1 MEDGRKNN
9 GAKKGENRGQGRKT
23 KASEEQVRRLG
34 LDAIENVYGSIEKYY
49 IHIAK
54 ESMESFPHLKLLQEY
69 VFGKPKEVIEVI
81 SEEEEDLDYK
91 TLTTETLRELANLT
105 YNKSNESESGTM

>member
-1 MEDGRKNN
+1 MENKHG
-9 GAKKGENRGQGRKT
+9 GARSGAGRKT

-81 SEEEEDLDYK
+81 KEDEDEINYK
-91 TLTTETLRELANLT
+91 QLTIETLRDLANNT
-105 YNKSNESESGTM
+105 SDKPDES

>member
-9 GAKKGENRGQGRKT
+9 GGARKGAGRNT
-23 KASEEQVRRLG
+23 KAKEEQVRRLG

-54 ESMESFPHLKLLQEY
+54 ESQESFPHLKLLQEY
-69 VFGKPKEVIEVI
+69 VFGKPKEVLEVI
-81 SEEEEDLDYK
+81 NEEVDGIDYNK
-91 TLTTETLRELANLT
+91 LTIETLRDLANNT
-105 YNKSNESESGTM
+105 NDKPDES